1 MGNLQAWGVH
11 LFVSYLLSFH
21 IAHGVLKARILK
33 WFAIP
38 FSRECIRFIH
48 LLWALL
54 SHLSFNS
61 YFASVLFLWLFH
73 ISPETCSGIPIRNKY
88 RLEFVSSLSSQSLY
102 SFHYNISKNLTHY
115 LSKSDYVCCAVLS
128 CSVVSEHFLSCLVT
142 LFDPMDYSPSGFSV
156 HGILQ
161 AVLQWVVISFSMDLH
176 NPGMESGFPTLQVDT
191 LLSETSNM
199 NAFSYSRLFVT
210 PWPVANQAPLSMGIL

>member
-1 MGNLQAWGVH
+1 MGNLPAWGVH

-21 IAHGVLKARILK
+21 IAHVVLKARIVK

-38 FSRECIRFIH
+38 FSRESIRFIQ

-54 SHLSFNS
+54 SHLFFIS
-61 YFASVLFLWLFH
+61 YFASVLFPWLFH
-73 ISPETCSGIPIRNKY
+73 ISPQTCSGIPIRNKY

-102 SFHYNISKNLTHY
+102 SFHYNISKNLKHY
-115 LSKSDYVCCAVLS
+115 LSKCDYVCCAVLS
-128 CSVVSEHFLSCLVT
+128 CSVMSEHFLSCLVT

-161 AVLQWVVISFSMDLH
+161 AVLQWVVISFSRGSSQPRDRIWVSYTFLA
-176 NPGMESGFPTLQVDT
+176 GGF
-191 LLSETSNM
+191 
-199 NAFSYSRLFVT
+199 FSLCVIKYE
-210 PWPVANQAPLSMGIL
+210 

>member
-1 MGNLQAWGVH
+1 M
-11 LFVSYLLSFH
+11 SYLSTFH

-38 FSRECIRFIH
+38 FSRECIRFSH

-54 SHLSFNS
+54 SRLSFIW
-61 YFASVLFLWLFH
+61 YFASVLFPWLFH
-73 ISPETCSGIPIRNKY
+73 ISPQTCSGIPILNKY

-102 SFHYNISKNLTHY
+102 SFHYSISKNLKHY
-115 LSKSDYVCCAVLS
+115 LSKCDYVCCAVLS
-128 CSVVSEHFLSCLVT
+128 CSVMSEHFLSCLVT

-161 AVLQWVVISFSMDLH
+161 AVLQWVVISFSRGYSQPRD
-176 NPGMESGFPTLQVDT
+176 GIWVSYTASGFFTLWVIKYKG
-191 LLSETSNM
+191 
-199 NAFSYSRLFVT
+199 F
-210 PWPVANQAPLSMGIL
+210 